1 MPNYTAKISISGK
14 TTQVTMA
21 AANRQEAMRQLK
33 RRGRVISLRR
43 DGLFDLTP
51 GLSPYDR
58 YVFLVKLSTMVAS
71 KVSMGRALELMG
83 ETFSG
88 NIRKVARNMS
98 SKVSSGM
105 NFISAMETEGKSF
118 PGSITALIRAGFS
131 AGNAA
136 LALREAA
143 EFEQLMQGIRKGSMK
158 EVWTGFSYFIA
169 AAGLTWA
176 TMAWFG
182 PMVTSN
188 SMFARAGVSTAWME
202 QAGWIFLYINIAI
215 VVALIGLLFFG
226 TVGRQINP
234 AAADRIIAKIPF
246 YSDLILSKNNYITFY
261 KMSLLIKSGVRV
273 EEALELVSLDIP
285 RGALKDDF
293 IMALDNIRKGKPWAH
308 GMTTLDPTDRA
319 SLLASS
325 DRDDIARTFRLMA
338 DQFRD
343 LYIARVKTLGPA
355 LNLLAALFMSISSA
369 LMFGLTILP
378 MLQLATKIQ

>member
-21 AANRQEAMRQLK
+21 AENRQEAMRQLK

-43 DGLFDLTP
+43 EGLFDLTP

-88 NIRKVARNMS
+88 NIRKVSRSMS
-98 SKVSSGM
+98 TKVSSGM

-215 VVALIGLLFFG
+215 VVALVGLLLFG
-226 TVGRQINP
+226 TVGRQISP

-246 YSDLILSKNNYITFY
+246 YADLILSKNNYITFY
-261 KMSLLIKSGVRV
+261 KMSLLIKSGVRI

-293 IMALDNIRKGKPWAH
+293 VNSLENVRKGRPWAH